1 MTISTMPE
9 RYEKPDYYYLLDSDD
24 DFDEQWRA
32 ALAVRPITSTGP
44 DTPVSKES
52 PVPYD
57 EPDGSSLADRWQYPD
72 IVAQL
77 VDELAAT
84 GRDREAAAI
93 RRVLGHDDDEAA
105 MRAYVS
111 RLWAEDWMSPEDSI
125 YDE

>member
-52 PVPYD
+52 PVTYD